1 MADRRRI
8 DVTIVMSPSDSMV
21 PGRWI
26 TDPLVP
32 SQVPGSLLPGRDP
45 HLVPE
50 VAVELPEH

>member
-1 MADRRRI
+1 M
-8 DVTIVMSPSDSMV
+8 TIVMSPSDSMV

-32 SQVPGSLLPGRDP
+32 SQVPGSLVPGRDP